1 MGFCSEEE
9 YWEFLRDCPIF
20 ERMLIQ
26 NGITLIKYW
35 FSVSAE
41 EQERR
46 FRRRIEDPTRKWKSS
61 PMDIE
66 SRARWTD
73 YSRAKDQMF
82 LHTDLPN
89 SPWWVIEADDKCR
102 ARPNCIAHLL
112 NQIPYRRIEIPRLH
126 IL

>member
-35 FSVSAE
+35 FSVSTE

-46 FRRRIEDPTRKWKSS
+46 F
-61 PMDIE
+61 
-66 SRARWTD
+66 
-73 YSRAKDQMF
+73 
-82 LHTDLPN
+82 
-89 SPWWVIEADDKCR
+89 
-102 ARPNCIAHLL
+102 
-112 NQIPYRRIEIPRLH
+112 
-126 IL
+126 